1 MRYPESMSRTEV
13 LYDYITTVHIGEVS
27 EEKIAEDLYPIYPA
41 VKEGIT
47 FHDSTARKMISDDIQ
62 KINSDPRFEKII
74 ISSAGTSGVKV
85 ATKEEALKFI
95 QKQQMACF
103 KKLKRLSV
111 LTDKV
116 MKQGQINTEGAV
128 YGETV

>member
-1 MRYPESMSRTEV
+1 MRYPESMSRTEI
-13 LYDYITTVHIGEVS
+13 LYDYITTVCRGEVS
-27 EEKIAEDLYPIYPA
+27 EEKIAGDLYPICPA

-62 KINSDPRFEKII
+62 KINSDPAFEKII
-74 ISSAGTSGVKV
+74 VSSAGTCGVKV
-85 ATKEEALKFI
+85 ANKEEALSFI

-103 KKLKRLSV
+103 KKLKRLAV

-116 MKQGQINTEGAV
+116 MKQGQINTEGEV
-128 YGETV
+128 YGV